1 MIDTTFDPYLL
12 PVFGAEFLGGYHTEG
27 DIVTQTTDGID
38 LNQLWSEYQQTL
50 AIYNENRQRLISIF
64 TYPVTN
70 LIENVPQVGEAT
82 FEEASEFGEP
92 RSARVGV
99 KYLQLGYDFKDYD
112 AATRYT
118 WKFLR
123 DADQRQVQAVH
134 EEFIRAD
141 GRMIFR
147 KVMEALFD
155 NRDRETEIAQ
165 RNYPV
170 YPLYNGDGMVPPPF
184 KGQTFDGTH
193 NHYMVSGNALID
205 SSDLEDAYEHLEH
218 HGYSVES
225 GATIVI
231 MLNKTQAKEV
241 RKFRTGVV
249 NNNGATAA
257 YDFIPATN
265 QPPMILPNSEGL
277 LGSQPPNT
285 WNGLRVLGSY
295 ADLLIVEDSYIPEG
309 YMLMFASGG
318 AGDVRNLVGLREHAN
333 PAYRGLRLLPGNQQ
347 RYPLVDS
354 YYSRGFGTGVRQRGG
369 AVIMQFKASGTY
381 DVPAQYKA
389 GKVLL

>member
-1 MIDTTFDPYLL
+1 MIKTIDPYLL
-12 PVFGAEFLGGYHTEG
+12 PIFGGDFLGGYHTEG
-27 DIVTQTTDGID
+27 DIVTQTSDGID
-38 LNQLWSEYQQTL
+38 LNQLWGEYQQTL
-50 AIYNENRQRLISIF
+50 AIYNTMRQRLISLF

-92 RSARVGV
+92 RSSRIGV

-112 AATRYT
+112 AAIRYT

-123 DADQRQVQAVH
+123 DADARQVQAVH
-134 EEFIRAD
+134 EEMIRAD

-170 YPLYNGDGMVPPPF
+170 YPLYNADGMIPPSY
-184 KGQTFDGTH
+184 KNNTFDGTH
-193 NHYMVSGNALID
+193 NHYIVSGNAQID
-205 SSDLEDAYEHLEH
+205 SGDLEAAYEHLEH
-218 HGYSVES
+218 HGYSIES
-225 GATIVI
+225 GATIVA
-231 MLNKTQAKEV
+231 MVNKTQAKEI
-241 RKFRTGVV
+241 RKFRAGVA
-249 NNNGATAA
+249 NNNSVIAA
-257 YDFIPATN
+257 YDFIPSPN
-265 QPPMILPNSEGL
+265 QPPTILPNTEGL
-277 LGSQPPNT
+277 LGSQPTNN
-285 WNGLRVLGSY
+285 WGGLRVLGSY
-295 ADLLIVEDSYIPEG
+295 ADVLIIEDSYIPEG

-318 AGDVRNLVGLREHAN
+318 SADVRNLVGLREHAN
-333 PAYRGLRLLPGNQQ
+333 QAYRGLRLLPGNQQ
-347 RYPLVDS
+347 RYPLIDS

-369 AVIMQFKASGTY
+369 ATITQFKASGTY
-381 DVPAQYKA
+381 DVPAAYKA